1 MILYVFITVWTGPQ
15 ILETT
20 GANLLK
26 FPRLKAT
33 AAWTVG
39 CFLRKSG
46 SLLQNPL
53 SEGVSSNLVR
63 PINNVWRRLDIT
75 QTKR

>member
-39 CFLRKSG
+39 CFLKKSG
-46 SLLQNPL
+46 LFYKI
-53 SEGVSSNLVR
+53 SSA
-63 PINNVWRRLDIT
+63 
-75 QTKR
+75 KG